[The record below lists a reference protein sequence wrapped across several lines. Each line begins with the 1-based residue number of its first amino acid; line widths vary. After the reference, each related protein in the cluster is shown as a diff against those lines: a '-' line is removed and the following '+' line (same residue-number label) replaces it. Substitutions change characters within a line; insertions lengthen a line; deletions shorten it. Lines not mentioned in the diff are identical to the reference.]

1 MTTDDTGTDDT
12 ETGRTGTDTAGTGG
26 TTADRTRLIHQVGA
40 QAIEWLHANRA
51 GFRLEPDADPEVGY
65 MERFKPI
72 GEAAMICKILFR
84 EGVAGSRQA
93 SLARG
98 LMDHL
103 WREALDGGRSLARG
117 QRQEPLSPI
126 PFEVY
131 LPFKELGY
139 QEPETER
146 AVHLNHRLGSWA
158 ALELL
163 PVRRLGISA
172 YEQRFGLMPSTPV
185 EDATERTWLAR
196 TPEPWTVEG
205 HIGYD
210 ITHTVFHLTD
220 WGQRPAGLPK
230 PIADYLALW
239 LPVWLDDWL
248 DLRRWDLLAEL
259 LVVDA
264 CLPEPTL
271 DERAWRGLAAA
282 QQPDGAMPAVREMP
296 EGSWDQMFDIV
307 YHSTLAAALASVL
320 ATSRALAGLAA
331 PVAS

>member
-1 MTTDDTGTDDT
+1 MTTDSTGADSA
-12 ETGRTGTDTAGTGG
+12 ETGGPGPGPDHM
-26 TTADRTRLIHQVGA
+26 RLIHGVGA
-40 QAIEWLHANRA
+40 QAMEWLHTHRA
-51 GFRLEPDADPEVGY
+51 GFRLEPEPDPEVGFL
-65 MERFKPI
+65 ERFKPI

-103 WREALDGGRSLARG
+103 WREGLDGGRSLARG
-117 QRQEPLSPI
+117 QRLEPISPI

-131 LPFKELGY
+131 LPFKEMGY

-146 AVHLNHRLGSWA
+146 AVRLNHRLGSWA
-158 ALELL
+158 ALEVL

-172 YEQRFGLMPSTPV
+172 YEQRFGLAPSTPV
-185 EDATERTWLAR
+185 EEATGRTWLAR
-196 TPEPWTVEG
+196 RPEPWTVEG

-210 ITHTVFHLTD
+210 ITHTVYHLTD
-220 WGQRPAGLPK
+220 WGQRPAGLPAD
-230 PIADYLALW
+230 IADYLALW

-248 DLRRWDLLAEL
+248 DLKRWDLLGEL
-259 LVVDA
+259 LIVDA

-282 QQPDGAMPAVREMP
+282 QQPDGAMPTTQEMP
-296 EGSWDQMFDIV
+296 EGSPDDVFDIV
-307 YHSTLAAALASVL
+307 YHPTLVAALASVL
-320 ATSRALAGLAA
+320 ATSRAMARLSA

>member
-1 MTTDDTGTDDT
+1 M
-12 ETGRTGTDTAGTGG
+12 
-26 TTADRTRLIHQVGA
+26 
-40 QAIEWLHANRA
+40 EWLHTHRA
-51 GFRLEPDADPEVGY
+51 GFRLEPDVDPEIGFL
-65 MERFKPI
+65 ERFKPI
-72 GEAAMICKILFR
+72 GEAAMICEILFR

-117 QRQEPLSPI
+117 QRLEPLSPI

-146 AVHLNHRLGSWA
+146 AVRLNHRLGSWA
-158 ALELL
+158 ALEVL
-163 PVRRLGISA
+163 PMRRLGISA
-172 YEQRFGLMPSTPV
+172 YERRFGLAPSTPV
-185 EDATERTWLAR
+185 PEATARTWLAR

-220 WGQRPAGLPK
+220 WGQRPAGLPAD
-230 PIADYLALW
+230 IAGYLALW

-248 DLRRWDLLAEL
+248 DLGRWDLLAEL

-271 DERAWRGLAAA
+271 DVRAWRGLAAA
-282 QQPDGAMPAVREMP
+282 QQPDGAVPTAGAMP
-296 EGSWDQMFDIV
+296 EGTGDEVFDLV
-307 YHSTLAAALASVL
+307 YHPTLAAALASVL
-320 ATSRALAGLAA
+320 ATSRSLSLLAE